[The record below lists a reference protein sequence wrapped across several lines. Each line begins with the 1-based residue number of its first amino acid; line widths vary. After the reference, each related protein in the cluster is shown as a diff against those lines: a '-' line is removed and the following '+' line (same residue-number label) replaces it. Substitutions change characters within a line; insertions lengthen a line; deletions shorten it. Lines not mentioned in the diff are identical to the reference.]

1 MVADELSQ
9 NKARSTL
16 ALSRYPASAAER
28 AAKHSDPLSIA
39 GKVKDLAGVHKML
52 WREENPPEE
61 ILQIGFIIGRGAS
74 QYRWR
79 KGQTGELVPGPR
91 SS

>member
-28 AAKHSDPLSIA
+28 AAKHSDPLSNRRKSERR
-39 GKVKDLAGVHKML
+39 GRGHKTL
-52 WREENPPEE
+52 WPEENPPEE
-61 ILQIGFIIGRGAS
+61 ILQIGFIIG
-74 QYRWR
+74 
-79 KGQTGELVPGPR
+79 EVHPVPPEEG
-91 SS
+91 

>member
-28 AAKHSDPLSIA
+28 AAKHSDPLSIV
-39 GKVKDLAGVHKML
+39 GKVKDAAGGHKTL
-52 WREENPPEE
+52 WPQENQREEIP
-61 ILQIGFIIGRGAS
+61 QIGVLIG
-74 QYRWR
+74 
-79 KGQTGELVPGPR
+79 EVHPVPLEEG
-91 SS
+91 

>member
-16 ALSRYPASAAER
+16 ALARCFARAAEE
-28 AAKHSDPLSIA
+28 AALHRDKLGIA
-39 GKVKDLAGVHKML
+39 RKVTDVARFLKRYGPKKTSLKKFSK
-52 WREENPPEE
+52 
-61 ILQIGFIIGRGAS
+61 IGFIIGEVHPVPPEEGE
-74 QYRWR
+74 
-79 KGQTGELVPGPR
+79 TGKVVTGPR